1 MQNEPKKFL
10 NRELSW
16 LDFNQRV
23 LEEAKDARNP
33 LLERLKFLAITA
45 SNLDEFFMVRVG
57 GLQLV
62 RKAGKRQ
69 ADAAGLT
76 PKMQLDAIQKRVRKM
91 TGEQADCYK
100 NELEPALA
108 GSGIQRIQPD
118 ALNGEQEQFLARLFT
133 EEIYPVLTPVALHD
147 GQPCPSLKNLGL
159 YMLIRLAPADGEPDD
174 RYAVLPLCRPFGR
187 LIVLPSENGHVFI
200 LMEDIIRKHLNR
212 WFAGLAVLECAVF
225 RVTRNADISMREDE
239 ASDLLA
245 DMASILEERRW
256 SDCVRVELE
265 ASASRTAQQ
274 FLCRL
279 LETDPENVFRID
291 GPLNLKDFMQL
302 SQIEGFN
309 SLKAVGWYPQSSP
322 QIDRQL
328 PMFEQIAAKN
338 ILLYHP
344 YESFDPVIRLI
355 QEAAND
361 PSVLAIKQVLYRTS
375 SDSPVIAALADAA
388 ESGKSVTV
396 LLELKARFDEERN
409 IGWSQRLE
417 QAGVQ
422 VIYGVQGLK
431 THAKICLIVR
441 REPQGVV
448 RYIHFGTGNY
458 NDATAKLYS
467 DISMM
472 TRDDDL
478 GADASAFFN
487 AICGW
492 SQPSGLRKLCMA
504 PLGIRD
510 RLVELIDGEIE
521 RSKRG
526 QKALILLKMNSLVDE
541 ALIKKLYAAS
551 KAGVKIKLNVRGICC
566 LRPGVSGLSKNITV
580 TSIVGRYLEHARIFY
595 FYRGGEEA
603 VFISSADW
611 MPRNLDRRVE
621 LMIPIEDRANRR
633 RLIEIIKTHCEDD
646 IKSWT
651 LLSDGTCVR
660 SATLPGK
667 KKKIHSQQFFYEQ
680 ACRAVRDASR
690 PARTTLRPH
699 RPAKQK

>member
-1 MQNEPKKFL
+1 MKPDPKKFL

-23 LEEAKDARNP
+23 LEEAKDTTNP

-69 ADAAGLT
+69 TDAAGLT
-76 PKMQLDAIQKRVRKM
+76 PKMQLDAIRKRVRQM
-91 TGEQADCYK
+91 IREQADCYT
-100 NELEPALA
+100 NELEPALN
-108 GSGIQRIQPD
+108 GNGIHRIKPD
-118 ALNGEQEQFLARLFT
+118 ALNGEQEQALARLFSD
-133 EEIYPVLTPVALHD
+133 EIYPVLTPIALRD
-147 GQPCPSLKNLGL
+147 SQPCPTLKNLGL
-159 YMLIRLAPADGEPDD
+159 YMLIRLAPADGGPDD

-187 LIVLPSENGHVFI
+187 FAVLPSENGHAFI
-200 LMEDIIRKHLNR
+200 LMEDIVRKHLNR
-212 WFAGLAVLECAVF
+212 WFAGLNVLECAVF
-225 RVTRNADISMREDE
+225 RVTRNADIAMREDE
-239 ASDLLA
+239 ASDLLT

-265 ASASRTAQQ
+265 ISASHAVQQ

-279 LETDPENVFRID
+279 LETDSADVFRID
-291 GPLNLKDFMQL
+291 GPLNLKDFMPL

-309 SLKAVGWYPQSSP
+309 GLKAEGWYPQPSP

-338 ILLYHP
+338 LLLYHP
-344 YESFDPVIRLI
+344 YENFNPVIRFI
-355 QEAAND
+355 KEAAED
-361 PSVLAIKQVLYRTS
+361 PAVLAIKQVLYRTS
-375 SDSPVIAALADAA
+375 SDSPVIAALAEAA
-388 ESGKSVTV
+388 EAGKSVTV
-396 LLELKARFDEERN
+396 LVELKARFDEERN
-409 IGWSQRLE
+409 INWAQQLE

-431 THAKICLIVR
+431 THAKVCLIVR
-441 REPQGVV
+441 REPQGIV

-467 DISMM
+467 DVSLM

-487 AICGW
+487 AVCGW

-521 RSKRG
+521 RSRRG
-526 QKALILLKMNSLVDE
+526 RKALILLKMNSLVDE
-541 ALIKKLYAAS
+541 ALIEKLYEAS
-551 KAGVKIKLNVRGICC
+551 QAGVKIRLNVRGICC
-566 LRPGVSGLSKNITV
+566 LRPGVPRLSKNITV

-595 FYRGGEEA
+595 FYRGGEES

-621 LMIPIEDRANRR
+621 LMIPVEDRANRR
-633 RLIEIIKTHCEDD
+633 RLIDIIKTHCDD
-646 IKSWT
+646 DVKSWT
-651 LLSDGTCVR
+651 LLSDGTTVR
-660 SATLPGK
+660 TAALPGK
-667 KKKIHSQQFFYEQ
+667 KKNINSQKFFYEQ
-680 ACRAVRDASR
+680 ACEAVRTASR
-690 PARTTLRPH
+690 LSRTTLRPH
-699 RPAKQK
+699 RPAGKK